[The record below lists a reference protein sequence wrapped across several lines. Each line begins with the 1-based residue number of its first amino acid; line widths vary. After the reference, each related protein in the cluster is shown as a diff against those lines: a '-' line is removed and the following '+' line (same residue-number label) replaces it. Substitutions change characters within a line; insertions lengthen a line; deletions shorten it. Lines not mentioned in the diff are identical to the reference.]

1 MKNVNVQ
8 IIIKVRTRVT
18 LAGWRGVSLKGQA
31 SGALTSFYFSA
42 WMFILEQSIKLYI
55 YIAYTFIKMNYFHQK
70 SFFKYKNF

>member
-1 MKNVNVQ
+1 ME
-8 IIIKVRTRVT
+8 
-18 LAGWRGVSLKGQA
+18 KGQA